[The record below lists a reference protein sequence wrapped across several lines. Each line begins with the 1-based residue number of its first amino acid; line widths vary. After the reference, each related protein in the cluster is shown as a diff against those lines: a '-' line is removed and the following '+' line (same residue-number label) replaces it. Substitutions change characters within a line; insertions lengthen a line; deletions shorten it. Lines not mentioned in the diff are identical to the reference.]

1 MASAPSLAL
10 PPTPT
15 ASLYILFCWPQ
26 CHPLSQ
32 SPSCLL
38 RAHLCMMQLRYAGNA
53 AVTWLPSLFG
63 CSRLFFYSCL
73 FSYSSP
79 SALSSFLFLRF
90 LFLLFSLSFRI
101 LFYFAYFFFPFLL
114 VFRCTRSRTSCGLSP
129 LCLASFRYLYFCATH
144 VTVRLADRAIPALRW
159 PSALVV
165 RRHILPPTK

>member
-26 CHPLSQ
+26 CHPLNQ

-53 AVTWLPSLFG
+53 AVTWLLSLLAPAALLG

-73 FSYSSP
+73 FSYSSR

-90 LFLLFSLSFRI
+90 LFLLSSLSFI
-101 LFYFAYFFFPFLL
+101 LLFYFIYFFFLFFLL
-114 VFRCTRSRTSCGLSP
+114 FMCTRIGTSCGLSP
-129 LCLASFRYLYFCATH
+129 LCLVSFRYLYFCATH
-144 VTVRLADRAIPALRW
+144 VTVRLADRAIPA
-159 PSALVV
+159 V
-165 RRHILPPTK
+165 R